1 MLIAGK
7 DNTKQKGVGKFMSIK
22 RVLICFLVFSLMFG
36 AVACSGDHAKKQTAQ
51 ETKESSTDT
60 SAQDKTNV
68 PEEVSKDDVKTKSSN
83 YPTKS
88 IKVIVPYGAG
98 GTTDLVG
105 RQLAIQLEK
114 HLGQSITVVNQGGAS
129 GSVGCKTV
137 LDAPSDGYTL
147 LFTAESLG
155 TQRVMQL
162 SDMSYNDFRPIMVTV
177 NDPKVIVVNK
187 NSNYKTLQ
195 ELVDDIKAR
204 PGQVKM
210 SYTGPG
216 GSGHVQSLIYEAAG
230 LKTALTAY
238 TSGSDCI
245 VAVLGDQVDFTNSN
259 YSSVAN
265 YIDSGELRLLAVSS
279 TKPIAKYP
287 DVPTFAS
294 IVPETADA
302 FETPFTPLSLLVKK
316 DVPQEIIDILRDAAQ
331 KAIQEEDWKKFV
343 KDNSLE
349 ELYLKFKTEDE
360 MMSFYKNWES
370 KVSWMLFD
378 AGAAPLSPE
387 KFDIPKP

>member
-1 MLIAGK
+1 MNFKKLL
-7 DNTKQKGVGKFMSIK
+7 M
-22 RVLICFLVFSLMFG
+22 CMLVFSLIFG
-36 AVACSGDHAKKQTAQ
+36 VVACGNNSKDQTTPAKNENSTQEADKEKATEANEESNADAKKG
-51 ETKESSTDT
+51 
-60 SAQDKTNV
+60 NV
-68 PEEVSKDDVKTKSSN
+68 D
-83 YPTKS
+83 YPKKS
-88 IKVIVPYGAG
+88 ITMIVPYGAG
-98 GTTDLVG
+98 GTTDLAG

-114 HLGQSITVVNQGGAS
+114 QLGQSITVVNQPGAS
-129 GSVGCKTV
+129 GAVGCQTV
-137 LDAPSDGYTL
+137 LDAPSDGYTV

-155 TQRVMQL
+155 TQRVMEL
-162 SDMSYNDFRPIMVTV
+162 SKMSYNDFRPIMVTV
-177 NDPKVIVVNK
+177 NDPKVVVVNK
-187 NSNYKTLQ
+187 DSKYQTLQ

-230 LKTALTAY
+230 LKAALTAY

-245 VAVLGDQVDFTNSN
+245 VAVLGNQVDFTNSN
-259 YSSVAN
+259 YSSVAS

-279 TKPIAKYP
+279 STPIAKYP
-287 DVPTFAS
+287 DVPTFAE

-316 DVPQEIIDILRDAAQ
+316 DVPQEIIDVLRDAAQ
-331 KAIQEEDWKKFV
+331 KAIQEDDWKKFV

-349 ELYLKFKTEDE
+349 ELYLKYQTEDE
-360 MMSFYKNWES
+360 MMSFYKDWES

-378 AGAAPLSPE
+378 AGAAAQSPE
-387 KFDIPKP
+387 KFEIPKP

>member
-1 MLIAGK
+1 MNFKKLL
-7 DNTKQKGVGKFMSIK
+7 M
-22 RVLICFLVFSLMFG
+22 CMLVFSLIFG
-36 AVACSGDHAKKQTAQ
+36 VVACGNNSKDQTTPAKNENSTQEADKEKATEANEESNADAKKG
-51 ETKESSTDT
+51 
-60 SAQDKTNV
+60 NV
-68 PEEVSKDDVKTKSSN
+68 D
-83 YPTKS
+83 YPKKS
-88 IKVIVPYGAG
+88 ITMIVPYGAG
-98 GTTDLVG
+98 GTTDLAG

-114 HLGQSITVVNQGGAS
+114 QLGQSITVVNQPGAS
-129 GSVGCKTV
+129 GAVGCQTV
-137 LDAPSDGYTL
+137 LDAPSDGYTV

-155 TQRVMQL
+155 TQRVMEL
-162 SDMSYNDFRPIMVTV
+162 SKMSYNDFRPIMVTV
-177 NDPKVIVVNK
+177 NDPKVVVVNK
-187 NSNYKTLQ
+187 DSKYQTLQ

-230 LKTALTAY
+230 LKAALTAY

-245 VAVLGDQVDFTNSN
+245 VAVLGNQVDFTNSN
-259 YSSVAN
+259 YSSVAS

-279 TKPIAKYP
+279 SARIAKYP
-287 DVPTFAS
+287 DVPTFAE

-316 DVPQEIIDILRDAAQ
+316 DVPQEIIDVLRDAAQ
-331 KAIQEEDWKKFV
+331 KAIQEDDWKKFV

-349 ELYLKFKTEDE
+349 ELYLKYQTEDE
-360 MMSFYKNWES
+360 MMSFYKDWES

-378 AGAAPLSPE
+378 AGAAAQSPE
-387 KFDIPKP
+387 KFEIPKP

>member
-1 MLIAGK
+1 MNFKKLL
-7 DNTKQKGVGKFMSIK
+7 M
-22 RVLICFLVFSLMFG
+22 CMLVFSLIFG
-36 AVACSGDHAKKQTAQ
+36 VIACGNNSKDQTTPAKNENSTQEADKEKATEANEESNADAKKG
-51 ETKESSTDT
+51 
-60 SAQDKTNV
+60 NV
-68 PEEVSKDDVKTKSSN
+68 D
-83 YPTKS
+83 YPKKS
-88 IKVIVPYGAG
+88 ITMIVPYGAG
-98 GTTDLVG
+98 GTTDLAG

-114 HLGQSITVVNQGGAS
+114 QLGQSITVVNQPGAS
-129 GSVGCKTV
+129 GAVGCQTV
-137 LDAPSDGYTL
+137 LDAPSDGYTV

-155 TQRVMQL
+155 TQRVMEL
-162 SDMSYNDFRPIMVTV
+162 SKMSYNDFRPIMVTV
-177 NDPKVIVVNK
+177 NDPKVVVVNK
-187 NSNYKTLQ
+187 DSKYQTLQ

-230 LKTALTAY
+230 LKAALTAY

-245 VAVLGDQVDFTNSN
+245 VAVLGNQVDFTNSN
-259 YSSVAN
+259 YSSVAS

-279 TKPIAKYP
+279 STPIAKYP
-287 DVPTFAS
+287 DVPTFAE

-316 DVPQEIIDILRDAAQ
+316 DVPQEIIDVLRDAAQ
-331 KAIQEEDWKKFV
+331 KAIQEDDWKKFV

-349 ELYLKFKTEDE
+349 ELYLKYQTEDE
-360 MMSFYKNWES
+360 MMSFYKDWES

-378 AGAAPLSPE
+378 AGAAAQSPE
-387 KFDIPKP
+387 KFEIPKP

>member
-1 MLIAGK
+1 MNLK
-7 DNTKQKGVGKFMSIK
+7 KLLM
-22 RVLICFLVFSLMFG
+22 CMLVFSLIFG
-36 AVACSGDHAKKQTAQ
+36 VVACGNNSKDQTTPAKNENSTQEADKEKSTEGKEENNVDAKKG
-51 ETKESSTDT
+51 
-60 SAQDKTNV
+60 NV
-68 PEEVSKDDVKTKSSN
+68 D
-83 YPTKS
+83 YPKKS
-88 IKVIVPYGAG
+88 ITMIVPYGAG
-98 GTTDLVG
+98 GTTDLAG

-114 HLGQSITVVNQGGAS
+114 ELGQSITVVNQPGAS
-129 GSVGCKTV
+129 GAVGCQTV
-137 LDAPSDGYTL
+137 LDAPSDGYTV

-155 TQRVMQL
+155 TQRVMEL
-162 SDMSYNDFRPIMVTV
+162 SNMSYNDFRPIMVTV
-177 NDPKVIVVNK
+177 NDPKVVVVNK
-187 NSNYKTLQ
+187 DSKYQTLQ

-230 LKTALTAY
+230 LKSALTAY

-245 VAVLGDQVDFTNSN
+245 VAVLGNQVDFTNSN
-259 YSSVAN
+259 YSSVAS

-279 TKPIAKYP
+279 SAPIAKYP
-287 DVPTFAS
+287 DVPTFAE

-331 KAIQEEDWKKFV
+331 KAIQEDDWKKFV

-349 ELYLKFKTEDE
+349 ELYLKYQTEDE
-360 MMSFYKNWES
+360 MMSFYKDWES

-378 AGAAPLSPE
+378 AGATAQSPE
-387 KFDIPKP
+387 KFEIPKP

>member
-1 MLIAGK
+1 MC
-7 DNTKQKGVGKFMSIK
+7 M
-22 RVLICFLVFSLMFG
+22 LVFSLIFG
-36 AVACSGDHAKKQTAQ
+36 VVACGNNSKDQTTPAKNENSTQEADKEKATEANEESNADAKKG
-51 ETKESSTDT
+51 
-60 SAQDKTNV
+60 NV
-68 PEEVSKDDVKTKSSN
+68 D
-83 YPTKS
+83 YPKKS
-88 IKVIVPYGAG
+88 ITMIVPYGAG
-98 GTTDLVG
+98 GTTDLAG

-114 HLGQSITVVNQGGAS
+114 QLGQSITVVNQPGAS
-129 GSVGCKTV
+129 GAVGCQTV
-137 LDAPSDGYTL
+137 LDAPSDGYTV

-155 TQRVMQL
+155 TQRVMEL
-162 SDMSYNDFRPIMVTV
+162 SKMSYNDFRPIMVTV
-177 NDPKVIVVNK
+177 NDPKVVVVNK
-187 NSNYKTLQ
+187 DSKYQTLQ

-230 LKTALTAY
+230 LKAALTAY

-245 VAVLGDQVDFTNSN
+245 VAVLGNQVDFTNSN
-259 YSSVAN
+259 YSSVAS

-279 TKPIAKYP
+279 SARIAKYP
-287 DVPTFAS
+287 DVPTFAE

-316 DVPQEIIDILRDAAQ
+316 DVPQEIIDVLRDAAQ
-331 KAIQEEDWKKFV
+331 KAIQEDDWKKFV

-349 ELYLKFKTEDE
+349 ELYLKYQTEDE
-360 MMSFYKNWES
+360 MMSFYKDWES

-378 AGAAPLSPE
+378 AGAAAQSPE
-387 KFDIPKP
+387 KFEIPKP

>member
-1 MLIAGK
+1 MNFKKLL
-7 DNTKQKGVGKFMSIK
+7 M
-22 RVLICFLVFSLMFG
+22 CMLVFSLIFG
-36 AVACSGDHAKKQTAQ
+36 VVACGNNSKDQTTPAKIENSTQEADKEKATEANEESNADAKKG
-51 ETKESSTDT
+51 
-60 SAQDKTNV
+60 NV
-68 PEEVSKDDVKTKSSN
+68 D
-83 YPTKS
+83 YPKKS
-88 IKVIVPYGAG
+88 ITMIVPYGAG
-98 GTTDLVG
+98 GTTDLAG

-114 HLGQSITVVNQGGAS
+114 QLGQSITVVNQPGAS
-129 GSVGCKTV
+129 GAVGCQTV
-137 LDAPSDGYTL
+137 LDAPSDGYTV

-155 TQRVMQL
+155 TQRVMEL
-162 SDMSYNDFRPIMVTV
+162 SKMSYNDFRPIMVTV
-177 NDPKVIVVNK
+177 NDPKVVVVNK
-187 NSNYKTLQ
+187 DSKYQILQ

-216 GSGHVQSLIYEAAG
+216 GSGHVQSLIYETAG
-230 LKTALTAY
+230 LKAALTAY

-245 VAVLGDQVDFTNSN
+245 VAVLGNQVDFTNSN
-259 YSSVAN
+259 YSSVAS

-279 TKPIAKYP
+279 STPIAKYP
-287 DVPTFAS
+287 DVPTFAE

-331 KAIQEEDWKKFV
+331 KAIQEDDWKKFV

-349 ELYLKFKTEDE
+349 ELYLKYQTEDE
-360 MMSFYKNWES
+360 MMSFYKDWES

-378 AGAAPLSPE
+378 AGAAAQSPE
-387 KFDIPKP
+387 KFEIPKP